1 MTEAQAIE
9 LVFAT
14 FAAAWPAAS
23 GSLPLALENEALP
36 TAPSFGMVTIK
47 HTVSQPRTS
56 GGLVGTRR
64 VERRGWIFV
73 KLWGPVAVGRK
84 GISTLADAVR
94 GILEI
99 QQLGGSGDQLTIDA
113 GLTQEAGTDDAYCML
128 VVQFPFRYYAM
139 V

>member
-9 LVFAT
+9 LIDAAFV
-14 FAAAWPAAS
+14 AAWPTAT
-23 GSLPLALENEALP
+23 GNLPLALENEALP
-36 TAPSFGMVTIK
+36 TSSSFGLLTIK

-64 VERRGWIFV
+64 IERRGWIFV
-73 KLWGPVAVGRK
+73 KLWTPSNQGRK
-84 GISTLADAVR
+84 GFSTLADIVR

-99 QQLGGSGDQLTIDA
+99 KQLGSSGDQLTIDA
-113 GLTQEAGTDDAYCML
+113 GLTQEVGDSTGYYIG
-128 VVQFPFRYYAM
+128 VVQFPMRYYSL